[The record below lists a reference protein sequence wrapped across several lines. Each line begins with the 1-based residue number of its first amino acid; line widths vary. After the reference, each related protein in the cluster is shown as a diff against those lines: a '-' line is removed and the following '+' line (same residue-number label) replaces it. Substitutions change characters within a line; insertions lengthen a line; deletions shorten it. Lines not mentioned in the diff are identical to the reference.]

1 MEVDVLVA
9 GGGPAGCTA
18 AAAMAQLGLR
28 TLLADAGQDRRKQL
42 AGELLHPV
50 GVEELTAFGFSEV
63 LKSGG
68 APIVG
73 FAVVDGE
80 KTALLPYAPGNRGLG
95 IEHHAL
101 IAPLLDILERRGDV
115 E

>member
-1 MEVDVLVA
+1 MLVA
-9 GGGPAGCTA
+9 GGGPAGCTT

-42 AGELLHPV
+42 AGELLHPI

-63 LKSGG
+63 LRSGG
-68 APIVG
+68 APIIG

-80 KTALLPYAPGNRGLG
+80 KTALLPYAC
-95 IEHHAL
+95 
-101 IAPLLDILERRGDV
+101 DRRS
-115 E
+115 

>member
-1 MEVDVLVA
+1 MTEVDVLVA
-9 GGGPAGCTA
+9 GGGPAGCTT

-28 TLLADAGQDRRKQL
+28 TVIADAGQDRRKQL

-63 LKSGG
+63 LRSGG

-73 FAVVDGE
+73 FAVIDG
-80 KTALLPYAPGNRGLG
+80 
-95 IEHHAL
+95 
-101 IAPLLDILERRGDV
+101 
-115 E
+115 